1 MVNNRKGNTPMGVV
15 TSVEPSEHG
24 VIVQAENGVADI
36 SLFKSNLVRI
46 RIHRKGQAV
55 EPVSYAV
62 VGAPEKVS
70 HKVEKTGNSYLVI
83 SNHLILE
90 IETDPFRLVFR
101 DGRGR
106 IINEDDAFS
115 TSWIGDQVTTY
126 KKLQEGERFIGLG
139 EKSGPLD
146 RRGNAYTNWNTDA
159 FAYGPDDDP
168 LYLST
173 PFFIGLH
180 DGASYGI
187 FMDNTHKST
196 FSFGASSR
204 RFAWF
209 GAEGGEM
216 DYYFFLGDVAGIIRD
231 YSWLTG
237 FMPLP
242 PKWSLGYQQCR
253 YSYYPESEVRSLA
266 RTFREKQ
273 IPCDV
278 IYLDIHYMDDY
289 RVFTFHPEHF
299 PDPEG
304 LISDLK
310 AQGFHTAIIMDPGI
324 KIDPEYGTY
333 QRCIDG
339 GHFVQLPDQSP
350 YEGEV
355 WPGWSVFP
363 DFTSSA
369 ARDWWVEESKYYTS
383 MGLEALWN
391 DMNEPTAWGHHLP
404 NNLEFSWEGEGATH
418 IQARNVYG
426 MQMARAT
433 REAADQQVDKRPFVL
448 TRAGYSGIQRYATV
462 WTGDNVASDDH
473 MLAGAR
479 LLTSMGLT
487 GMPFTGYDI
496 GAFVGECTPQ
506 LFARWMQLA
515 TFAPFFRGHSM
526 VNSRDS
532 EPWSYGEQ
540 YEEICRNYIGLRYK
554 MMPYIMSC
562 MYEAHQTGMPLVRS
576 LAIDYTWDPQIYNT
590 AYQNQYQF
598 GPSLLVIPME
608 SDRDLKKIY
617 LPEGKWYDLFT
628 DMPYMG
634 GFEAILET
642 EIDKL
647 PVFVKGGT
655 ALVLQSLVQHT
666 GEIPADKTLAIHLY
680 AGDVDVFEFEIYEDQ
695 DQHHPEIDQLFW
707 KRNLTFKAGS
717 REMEL
722 SPNQGKWEGNFETLR
737 IWLHGY
743 GEINSVRSSNQIID
757 TQTQNSRLI
766 EPISRFDPFGPEKGR
781 TLEAANV
788 PCIDL
793 ALQDQENP
801 IKLLW

>member
-1 MVNNRKGNTPMGVV
+1 MGPVG
-15 TSVEPSEHG
+15 SVEPGEYG
-24 VIVQAENGVADI
+24 ITVRTKNGIAEI
-36 SLFKSNLVRI
+36 SLFRSNLVRI
-46 RIHRKGQAV
+46 RIRKKDQLK

-62 VGAPEKVS
+62 IEEPGQVQWKIEEHPG
-70 HKVEKTGNSYLVI
+70 SYCMTTDK
-83 SNHLILE
+83 LILE
-90 IETDPFRLVFR
+90 IEKDPFRLVFKNTE
-101 DGRGR
+101 GK

-115 TSWIGDQVTTY
+115 TSWIGDQVATY

-168 LYLST
+168 LYLTT
-173 PFFIGLH
+173 PFFIGLN

-187 FMDNTHKST
+187 FMDNSYRSS

-204 RFAWF
+204 RFSWF

-216 DYYFFLGDVAGIIRD
+216 DYYFILGEVSEIIRD

-253 YSYYPESEVRSLA
+253 YSYYPDTEVRSLA
-266 RTFREKQ
+266 RTFREKK

-278 IYLDIHYMDDY
+278 IYLDIHYMDGY

-299 PDPEG
+299 PDPQG
-304 LISDLK
+304 LINDLK
-310 AQGFHTAIIMDPGI
+310 EDGFHTAVIMDPGI
-324 KIDPEYGTY
+324 KVDKDYSTY
-333 QRCIDG
+333 QNCISGD
-339 GHFVQLPDQSP
+339 HFVRLPDQSP

-363 DFTSSA
+363 DFTDPD
-369 ARDWWVEESKYYTS
+369 ARQWWKKETEFYTS
-383 MGLEALWN
+383 LGLEGLWN
-391 DMNEPTAWGHHLP
+391 DMNEPTAWGHFLP

-418 IQARNVYG
+418 LQAHNVYG

-433 REAADQQVDKRPFVL
+433 REAIDDQVPKRPFVL
-448 TRAGYSGIQRYATV
+448 TRAGYSGVQRYATV

-487 GMPFTGYDI
+487 GMPFTGYDV
-496 GAFVGECTPQ
+496 GAFVGECSPQ
-506 LFARWMQLA
+506 LFARWMQLG
-515 TFAPFFRGHSM
+515 TFSPFFRGHSM

-562 MYEAHQTGMPLVRS
+562 MYEAHKTGMPLVRS
-576 LAIDYTWDPQIYNT
+576 LAIDHTWDAKIYDT
-590 AYQNQYQF
+590 AYQNQYLF
-598 GPSLLVIPME
+598 GPSLMVIPVRSNQDM
-608 SDRDLKKIY
+608 LKIY
-617 LPEGKWYDLFT
+617 LPDGEWFDLFT
-628 DMPYMG
+628 DESLSG
-634 GFEAILET
+634 GVETIIET

-647 PVFVKGGT
+647 PLFVKGGS
-655 ALVLQSLVQHT
+655 ALAFQSLVQHT
-666 GEIPADKTLAIHLY
+666 GEIPADKTLSIHLY
-680 AGDVDVFEFEIYEDQ
+680 AGDSEPFKFELYEDL
-695 DQHHPEIDQLFW
+695 DQHHPEDDQMFC
-707 KRNLTFKAGS
+707 KRELEFRGRS
-717 REMEL
+717 REMRL
-722 SPNQGKWEGNFETLR
+722 SANQGNWEGQFETAM
-737 IWLHGY
+737 IWFHGY
-743 GEINSVRSSNQIID
+743 GELAEVRSGEVTLETK
-757 TQTQNSRLI
+757 TQCSRLI
-766 EPISRFDPFGPEKGR
+766 EPISRFDPFGPEAGR
-781 TLEAANV
+781 ILEAKDV
-788 PCIDL
+788 SCIEISLKNQEETINL
-793 ALQDQENP
+793 A
-801 IKLLW
+801 W